1 MVKIVSVDE
10 IKDFRIFRKWK
21 PDPTAPQLD
30 HVTLVHANNGSGKST
45 LASLLN
51 PTTSATGWNAGVT
64 VTIEEVAGTPRQVTS
79 PDDPCWQ
86 NVVVF
91 NHDYIE
97 NAVRIKDGT
106 TNALLA
112 LGPDAV
118 QRQRDLEK
126 AQAELET
133 VVADLTESQNNIA
146 RADRALH
153 ARAKA
158 ASDEISASLSH
169 LYGRSYNAANVKRE
183 IETGLDDAARKEIDK
198 KVLLSRACATEK
210 KSLPSPPTTPPAP
223 PVSVHAIRAVLT
235 EVPVASHSEHTDLAP
250 TTRDWLETGIAL
262 HDADDPCMFCTG
274 TVTQERLTELQ
285 SLLTHAESSLSERA
299 RRMAQQLKTYDDTVQ
314 QWMSSLPRSNA
325 GVYDD
330 LGKKCTDALDTARIS
345 GEQLHLAMTNAR
357 AALTAKAED
366 VHATATFEIPTVGT
380 EETNTDTKANAVQ
393 EDINSEWPTLVIEP
407 LQAVITEHNARTAAF
422 ASEKSAAADRY
433 KLFVLGSHRE
443 QYRAAH
449 ADLSAVQE
457 QQRTLTEESTRLKVL
472 IGDLSGGEF
481 DPGPGVT
488 WLNDELRRLLGRD
501 ELQLQVL
508 DDRNYSITRYGA
520 KVDHLSEG
528 EKTALALLHFLGSLD
543 DKGRDTQKLCVV
555 IDDPISSLDSDIA
568 FGVSAALWGYLLGIL
583 NCRCGNDET
592 CRCRAGK
599 RMRVDQLILFTH
611 NFDFFRH
618 WSNQLDRLPANLFNN
633 NSGLSYVQ
641 LELRPRWRTTTGTDP
656 HRVPEWSTFGATGR
670 PYQRPGDDGY
680 KERTR
685 LRSEYHFLFHRCATA
700 LTTLHAGSPT
710 ADEQMDAESLLP
722 NASRRLLEGFL
733 AHRHPEKMG
742 GKFRDSLKAGL
753 PHDADKPTRVILDTY
768 LNRYSHN
775 EETTMGTT
783 LHRPETPKMLAFVF
797 DYLHRLD
804 PHHFHGMCTAL
815 DLDPHQLLPTRATP
829 YSQEELAGRTLCL
842 DSGCPLTPWQD
853 TNTESPLTNSA

>member
-10 IKDFRIFRKWK
+10 IKDFRIFHKWK
-21 PDPTAPQLD
+21 PGPTAPTLD
-30 HVTLVHANNGSGKST
+30 HVTLIHANNGSGKST

-64 VTIEEVAGTPRQVTS
+64 VTIEEAGNTRQVTS
-79 PDDPCWQ
+79 PDDSCWQ

-91 NHDYIE
+91 NHDYVE

-106 TNALLA
+106 TNALLS

-133 VVADLTESQNNIA
+133 VAAALTKSKEDV
-146 RADRALH
+146 DRAERALNAH
-153 ARAKA
+153 AKA
-158 ASDEISASLSH
+158 ASDEINTSLSYP
-169 LYGRSYNAANVKRE
+169 YGRGYNATNVKRE
-183 IETGLDDAARKEIDK
+183 IETGLDDAARKNIDEQA
-198 KVLLSRACATEK
+198 LLSRACATQL
-210 KSLPSPPTTPPAP
+210 KSLPPLPTTPLAP

-250 TTRDWLETGIAL
+250 RVRDWLDTGAAL
-262 HDADDPCMFCTG
+262 HDANDPCMFCTG
-274 TVTQERLTELQ
+274 IVTQERLTELQ
-285 SLLTHAESSLSERA
+285 RLLTHAESSLSERA
-299 RRMAQQLKTYDDTVQ
+299 RRMAQQLETYDDTVQ

-330 LGKKCTDALDTARIS
+330 LGKKCTEALDTARIS
-345 GEQLHLAMTNAR
+345 GEQLHLAITNAR
-357 AALTAKAED
+357 AALTTKAENIY
-366 VHATATFEIPTVGT
+366 ATQTFEIPTA
-380 EETNTDTKANAVQ
+380 DTKADTDADTDADQ
-393 EDINSEWPTLVIEP
+393 DGTDSEWPTLVIEP
-407 LQAVITEHNARTAAF
+407 LQAIITEHNARTAAF

-443 QYRAAH
+443 QYRTAAT
-449 ADLSAVQE
+449 DLAAAQE
-457 QQRTLTEESTRLKVL
+457 QQQTLTEESTRLKGL

-543 DKGRDTQKLCVV
+543 DKGRDNQNLCVV
-555 IDDPISSLDSDIA
+555 IDDPISSLDSDIS
-568 FGVSAALWGYLLGIL
+568 FGVSAVLWGYLLGIL
-583 NCRCGNDET
+583 NCRCGGTESCT
-592 CRCRAGK
+592 CKAGK

-618 WSNQLDRLPANLFNN
+618 WSNQLDRLPPNLFNN
-633 NSGLSYVQ
+633 DSGLRYVQ
-641 LELRPRWRTTTGTDP
+641 LELRPRWRTTGTD
-656 HRVPEWSTFGATGR
+656 HRRVPEWSTFGATGR
-670 PYQRPGDDGY
+670 PYKRPGDDGY

-700 LTTLHAGSPT
+700 LKTLHAGSAT
-710 ADEQMDAESLLP
+710 ANEQMDAESLLP

-753 PHDADKPTRVILDTY
+753 PHNADNPTRVILDTY

-804 PHHFHGMCTAL
+804 PHHFHGMCAAL
-815 DLDPHQLLPTRATP
+815 DLDPHKLLPTRTTP

-842 DSGCPLTPWQD
+842 DNECPLTPWQD
-853 TNTESPLTNSA
+853 TNTERAEAISA

>member
-10 IKDFRIFRKWK
+10 IKDFRIFHKWK
-21 PDPTAPQLD
+21 PGPTAPALD

-51 PTTSATGWNAGVT
+51 PTTSSTGWNAGVT
-64 VTIEEVAGTPRQVTS
+64 VTIEEAGTPRQVTS

-91 NHDYIE
+91 NHDYVE

-118 QRQRDLEK
+118 QRQLNLER
-126 AQAELET
+126 AQAELAA
-133 VVADLTESQNNIA
+133 VAADLTESQSNVT
-146 RADRALH
+146 RADRASN
-153 ARAKA
+153 AYAKA
-158 ASDEISASLSH
+158 VADEINTPLSFP
-169 LYGRSYNAANVKRE
+169 YGRGFNAANIKRE
-183 IETGLDDAARKEIDK
+183 IETGLDDAARKDIDETA
-198 KVLLSRACATEK
+198 LLSRACATEK
-210 KSLPSPPTTPPAP
+210 ESLPPLPTTPSAP
-223 PVSVHAIRAVLT
+223 PVSVQVIRAVLT

-250 TTRDWLETGIAL
+250 TTRDWIETGTTL

-274 TVTQERLTELQ
+274 IVTQERLIELQ
-285 SLLTHAESSLSERA
+285 SLLTRAESSLSERA
-299 RRMAQQLKTYDDTVQ
+299 RRMAQQLETYNDTVQ
-314 QWMSSLPRSNA
+314 HWMSSLPRSNA

-330 LGKKCTDALDTARIS
+330 LGKKCTDALDTTRIS
-345 GEQLHLAMTNAR
+345 GEKLQLAIANAH

-366 VHATATFEIPTVGT
+366 VNAIATFTIQTVDT
-380 EETNTDTKANAVQ
+380 EKTETQADAVQ
-393 EDINSEWPTLVIEP
+393 EDINNEWPTLDIEP
-407 LQAVITEHNARTAAF
+407 LQTVIAEHNARTAAF
-422 ASEKSAAADRY
+422 TSEKSAATDRY

-443 QYRAAH
+443 QYRAVH
-449 ADLSAVQE
+449 ANLSAAQE
-457 QQRTLTEESTRLKVL
+457 QQRQLVEESTRLKDL

-481 DPGPGVT
+481 DPSPGVT
-488 WLNDELRRLLGRD
+488 WLNDELGRLLGRND
-501 ELQLQVL
+501 LQLQVL
-508 DDRNYSITRYGA
+508 DDQNYSITRYGA
-520 KVDHLSEG
+520 KVEHLSEG

-543 DKGRDTQKLCVV
+543 HKGRDPQKLCVV

-592 CRCRAGK
+592 CECGDGK

-618 WSNQLDRLPANLFNN
+618 WSNQLDRLPTNLVNN
-633 NSGLSYVQ
+633 SRKNKNSGLSYVQ
-641 LELRPRWRTTTGTDP
+641 LELRPRWRTTGTDP
-656 HRVPEWSTFGATGR
+656 RRVPVWSTFGATGR
-670 PYQRPGDDGY
+670 PYGSPGADGY

-700 LTTLHAGSPT
+700 LTTLNAGSAT
-710 ADEQMDAESLLP
+710 VDEQMDAESLLP

-753 PHDADKPTRVILDTY
+753 PDNADNPTRVILDTY

-783 LHRPETPKMLAFVF
+783 LHRPETTKMLAFVF

-815 DLDPHQLLPTRATP
+815 KLDPRQLLPTRTTP
-829 YSQEELAGRTLCL
+829 YSPEELAGRTLCL
-842 DSGCPLTPWQD
+842 DNTCPLTPWQS
-853 TNTESPLTNSA
+853 TPTPSQP

>member
-1 MVKIVSVDE
+1 MVKIVSIDE
-10 IKDFRIFRKWK
+10 IKDFRIFNKWK
-21 PDPTAPQLD
+21 PGPTAPALD

-51 PTTSATGWNAGVT
+51 PTTSATGWDAGVA
-64 VTIEEVAGTPRQVTS
+64 VTIEEAGTPRQVTS

-91 NHDYIE
+91 NHDYVE

-112 LGPDAV
+112 LGPGAV
-118 QRQRDLEK
+118 KRQRDLEK

-133 VVADLTESQNNIA
+133 VTAALTKSKEDVD
-146 RADRALH
+146 RAERALH

-158 ASDEISASLSH
+158 ASDEINTSLSYP
-169 LYGRSYNAANVKRE
+169 YGRGYNATNVKRE
-183 IETGLDDAARKEIDK
+183 IETGLDDAARKNIDEQA
-198 KVLLSRACATEK
+198 LLSRACATQL
-210 KSLPSPPTTPPAP
+210 KSLPPLPTTPLAP
-223 PVSVHAIRAVLT
+223 PVSVHAIRDVLT

-250 TTRDWLETGIAL
+250 RVRDWLDTGAAL

-274 TVTQERLTELQ
+274 IVTQERLTELQ

-299 RRMAQQLKTYDDTVQ
+299 RRMAQQLETYDDTVQ

-330 LGKKCTDALDTARIS
+330 LGKKCTEALDTARIS

-357 AALTAKAED
+357 AALTTKAED
-366 VHATATFEIPTVGT
+366 VYTTATFEIPTVDT
-380 EETNTDTKANAVQ
+380 EETDTDTESDAVQ
-393 EDINSEWPTLVIEP
+393 DDTDSEWPTLVIEP
-407 LQAVITEHNARTAAF
+407 LQAITTEHNARTAAF

-443 QYRAAH
+443 QYQAARAAH
-449 ADLSAVQE
+449 AAAQE
-457 QQRTLTEESTRLKVL
+457 QQQTLTEESTRLKGL
-472 IGDLSGGEF
+472 IRDLSGGEF

-528 EKTALALLHFLGSLD
+528 EKTALALLHFLGSLN
-543 DKGRDTQKLCVV
+543 DKGRDNQNLCVV

-583 NCRCGNDET
+583 NCRCGGPEFCT
-592 CRCRAGK
+592 CKAGT

-618 WSNQLDRLPANLFNN
+618 WSNQLDRLPTNLVNSGN
-633 NSGLSYVQ
+633 KNLRSGLSYVQ
-641 LELRPRWRTTTGTDP
+641 LELRPRWRTLGTDP
-656 HRVPEWSTFGATGR
+656 RRVPEWSTFGATGR
-670 PYQRPGDDGY
+670 PYGSPGADGY

-700 LTTLHAGSPT
+700 LTTLHTGSAT
-710 ADEQMDAESLLP
+710 AEEQMDAESLLP
-722 NASRRLLEGFL
+722 NGSRRLLEGFL

-753 PHDADKPTRVILDTY
+753 PHNADNPTRVILDTY

-783 LHRPETPKMLAFVF
+783 LHRPETTKMLAFVF

-815 DLDPHQLLPTRATP
+815 NLDSHKLLPTRTTP
-829 YSQEELAGRTLCL
+829 YAPEELAGRTLCL
-842 DSGCPLTPWQD
+842 DNTCPLTPWQS
-853 TNTESPLTNSA
+853 TPTPSQP